1 MSMRNNSKK
10 IMTEEGFELKP
21 YAEEKEEISISVPKL
36 TFEALE
42 KIAERKNLPLKAV
55 IKFYIGQGMRQDL
68 TEDEAK
74 ELTLKR
80 LKSRKGSEATTSEA
94 DLAA

>member
-1 MSMRNNSKK
+1 MQNNSKK

-21 YAEEKEEISISVPKL
+21 YPEEKEEITISIPRL

-68 TEDEAK
+68 SEEEAR

-80 LKSRKGSEATTSEA
+80 LKSRKGAEEKQEV

>member
-1 MSMRNNSKK
+1 MQNNSKK
-10 IMTEEGFELKP
+10 IITEEGIELKP
-21 YAEEKEEISISVPKL
+21 YPEEKEEITISIPKL

-55 IKFYIGQGMRQDL
+55 IKFYIGQGMQKDL
-68 TEDEAK
+68 SEEEAK
-74 ELTLKR
+74 ELALKR
-80 LKSRKGSEATTSEA
+80 LKSRKGGEEKKET